1 MIPTLLFESDDGNC
15 FFEKSFPDG
24 TVLTESDIAIQS
36 MPSKDH
42 ISRSNRRVIWC
53 AVQHA
58 GVWEAVQFNLSITY
72 NINFA
77 LYCHDEENERR
88 YDFLA
93 FPIDP
98 AMTAKDINGATRIY
112 PNATNN
118 GWLFAHAEVADH
130 HDRIIQL
137 EAIMHTLFEDLVHDR
152 LEDVLQVVIG
162 HNNPSPKI
170 GTELLYTYNAQS
182 GTLSNY
188 SNLVEFRKECV
199 KWCSEVEKLLYVG
212 QHVQENDH
220 TLKHQLVRAINQ
232 AKVVWKADTEGKAR
246 NLATIEPQVNAI
258 IARVE
263 ADHEIE
269 TRWVKSAKAK
279 AAADAAA
286 AAANSDNSDTETENE

>member
-24 TVLTESDIAIQS
+24 TILKASDIAIQS
-36 MPSKDH
+36 MPSKDSIKH
-42 ISRSNRRVIWC
+42 QGQRVIWC

-58 GVWEAVQFNLSITY
+58 GVWQAVQFNLSIAASRH
-72 NINFA
+72 IA
-77 LYCHDEENERR
+77 LYCHEEEDDNERR
-88 YDFLA
+88 WDFVA

-98 AMTAKDINGATRIY
+98 AVTAKDINGATRIY
-112 PNATNN
+112 PNATND
-118 GWLFAHAEVADH
+118 GWLFAHAEVSDH
-130 HDRIIQL
+130 HDRILTL

-152 LEDVLQVVIG
+152 LEDVLQAVIG
-162 HNNPSPKI
+162 HNNPSPPI
-170 GTELLYTYNAQS
+170 GTALLYNYNAQS
-182 GTLSNY
+182 GSLANY
-188 SNLVEFRKECV
+188 QNLVEFRKECV

-286 AAANSDNSDTETENE
+286 AASNSDTENENA